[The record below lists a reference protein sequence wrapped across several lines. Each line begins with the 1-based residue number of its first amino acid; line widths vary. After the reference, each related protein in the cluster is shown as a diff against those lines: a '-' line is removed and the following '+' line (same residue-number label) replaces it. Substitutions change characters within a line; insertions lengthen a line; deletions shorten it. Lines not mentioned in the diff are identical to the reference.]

1 MAPKQKQVPVE
12 VEPAEQR
19 PVFQLDPKA
28 LLRNLTELFVGCSA
42 TDADFD
48 MNKASEVLTRTL
60 T

>member
-1 MAPKQKQVPVE
+1 MAPKQKHVPAD

-19 PVFQLDPKA
+19 PAATLNPKA

-48 MNKASEVLTRTL
+48 MNKASEVVTRTL